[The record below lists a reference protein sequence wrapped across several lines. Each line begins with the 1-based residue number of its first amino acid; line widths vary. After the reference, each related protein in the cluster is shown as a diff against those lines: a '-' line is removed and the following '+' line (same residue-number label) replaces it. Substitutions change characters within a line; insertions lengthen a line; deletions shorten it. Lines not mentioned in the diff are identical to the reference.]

1 MFGVRLLLAAA
12 APLLAAAAAAGVHD
26 SPTTRVCPTVVGG
39 PNHPVLS
46 PSQPGL
52 WTNLSG
58 GFENGAV
65 VKESGVYHMITT
77 GWSAGV
83 YAHDIIV
90 QFSSPDKHT
99 WTFGGQ
105 VAGCHWENGEWY
117 NPVAQPALYFSDEA
131 DRWELF
137 HIWCIE
143 KKVGW
148 TPNCTCVRTVSTV
161 RGRSGIIGP
170 WAEDGIV
177 LSPVGAQKWQDG
189 TLDSISN
196 PFLVGER
203 YYVFIG
209 SGGDCG
215 WCVGLASGLNVSGPF
230 ERVANGSATPLING
244 TGTAKQLHGWNENP
258 LVLRLPSGVYVTV
271 FDFLKPEVTVHHDHV
286 FGFSYST
293 TGVDWP
299 AENGVAMSLLPH
311 NSSSTALWATR
322 ARTPM
327 SLIDEGDGIY
337 TMFYTG
343 FAGKTA
349 SVSYVSLRFDTVPI
363 QPPSPPPPPS
373 PKHFVPWVRATGM
386 SVVYGVPVA
395 GQPNAPLL
403 GRNITTEAECR
414 TLCEARENCTMYTGS
429 YGTGSKC
436 SRGEW
441 CWLCFGRTDDV
452 WVPTPVPGFISAR
465 RVDVPPPPSPY
476 PQCSSR
482 PLDPIVT
489 GQIGVAGDVL
499 L

>member
-1 MFGVRLLLAAA
+1 VI
-12 APLLAAAAAAGVHD
+12 
-26 SPTTRVCPTVVGG
+26 GG

-52 WTNLSG
+52 WKNLSG
-58 GFENGAV
+58 GFENGVV
-65 VKESGVYHMITT
+65 VKQSGVYHMVTT
-77 GWSAGV
+77 GWSAGT
-83 YAHDIIV
+83 YSHDIIV
-90 QFSSPDKHT
+90 QFSSPDKRT

-143 KKVGW
+143 PKVGW

-161 RGRSGIIGP
+161 LGRSGIIGP

-177 LSPVGAQKWQDG
+177 LSPAGAQPWQDG
-189 TLDSISN
+189 KLDSISN

-209 SGGDCG
+209 SGFDKTHTCG
-215 WCVGLASGLNVSGPF
+215 FCVGLASGRNISGPF

-244 TGTAKQLHGWNENP
+244 TSGTAEGVVVHGWNENP
-258 LVLRLPSGVYVTV
+258 LVLRLPSGVYVSV
-271 FDFLKPEVTVHHDHV
+271 FDFLRPEVTTGHDHV

-311 NSSSTALWATR
+311 NASSSTALWATR
-322 ARTPM
+322 ARTPL
-327 SLIDEGDGIY
+327 SLIDEGDGTY

-343 FAGKTA
+343 FAGA
-349 SVSYVSLRFDTVPI
+349 MAAVSYVSLRFDTVPI
-363 QPPSPPPPPS
+363 QPPPPQPPPPPPS
-373 PKHFVPWVRATGM
+373 PRRFVPWVRATDM

-414 TLCEARENCTMYTGS
+414 TLCEARKDCTMYAGS

-436 SRGEW
+436 SLGEW
-441 CWLCFGRTDDV
+441 CWLCFGRTDEV
-452 WVPTPVPGFISAR
+452 WAPTPVRGFISAR
-465 RVDVPPPPSPY
+465 RVDVRPPPSLY
-476 PQCSSR
+476 PQCSSG
-482 PLDPIVT
+482 PAVKAEDE
-489 GQIGVAGDVL
+489 
-499 L
+499 